1 VARSDRP
8 LPRVP
13 GAAFL
18 LSQLGGQSARAWAA
32 RLDALGLEP
41 REVML
46 FRQVAQSEGRSQ
58 QEIADSIGL
67 PASRIVEIVDRL
79 EEKGWIER
87 RTHGADRR
95 RRELFVTA
103 RGRDV
108 IESVRTISIEHE
120 RAMTRALD
128 PIELETL
135 IGLLERIAAAEGL
148 GEGIH
153 PGFADARAEPGADSR
168 VGEPDPEG

>member
-1 VARSDRP
+1 MPRSDGP

-18 LSQLGGQSARAWAA
+18 LSQLGGQSARTWAA
-32 RLDALGLEP
+32 RLDALGLAP

-46 FRQVAQSEGRSQ
+46 FRQVAQAEGRSQ
-58 QEIADSIGL
+58 QEIAASIGL
-67 PASRIVEIVDRL
+67 PASRIVELVDRL
-79 EEKGWIER
+79 EGRGWIER
-87 RTHGADRR
+87 RTHGPDRR

-103 RGRDV
+103 QGWSV
-108 IESVRTISIEHE
+108 IERVRSISIEHE

-128 PIELETL
+128 PAERATL

-148 GEGIH
+148 TEGVH
-153 PGFADARAEPGADSR
+153 PGFADPAAEPGPDGRAE
-168 VGEPDPEG
+168 EPRT